1 MMDEED
7 MDLPEMSASQHN
19 DQEQDVGPDDE
30 ELEQV
35 GEDLKNT
42 NLSRDQKVAFH
53 KGLQTWDQKIAD
65 MLDKKNQEIED
76 KLPQ

>member
-1 MMDEED
+1 
-7 MDLPEMSASQHN
+7 
-19 DQEQDVGPDDE
+19 VGPDDE

-53 KGLQTWDQKIAD
+53 KGL
-65 MLDKKNQEIED
+65 
-76 KLPQ
+76 